1 MTDPRIETDEVL
13 NKHYADHP
21 HVKYCDLHDDYAIAY
36 IFGVQHEY
44 PYDEEPNH
52 QDLIARIDSRYEEM
66 KNKTL
71 FRYHRGDYHQSMQT
85 TILVSSL
92 AELDERIRKECEYIL
107 PTSKITVKPYCT
119 TIDSRNGWES
129 FIVEAKGHGVIGFT
143 NKQLE

>member
-52 QDLIARIDSRYEEM
+52 QDLISRIDSRYEEM
-66 KNKTL
+66 NSKTL
-71 FRYHRGDYHQSMQT
+71 FRCHRGSYEESMRT
-85 TILVSSL
+85 TIMVSSL
-92 AELDERIRKECEYIL
+92 AELDAHIRKEYEYI
-107 PTSKITVKPYCT
+107 PSTSKITIKPYGDAV
-119 TIDSRNGWES
+119 DSRNGWKA